1 MALSSREIRNRL
13 TAIEQNLAGKSIRSP
28 EEDEI
33 LKAIQS
39 GDFFSSGKTAQ
50 ILQGLQEYGIPSEEI
65 TALFGGSDRAK
76 ILSDALRSQ
85 GQLPEEGRTGFDPP
99 SQYDINL
106 ALQRKNIE
114 DYRKRNPLGAFGLQ
128 ATGVLAPA
136 IITAGRGSGSAIKK
150 AAELALNP
158 KTYKQAVGVGAG
170 LTGLG
175 SFMRGEGGFRNR
187 LSNFIKIIH

>member
-65 TALFGGSDRAK
+65 KALFGGSDRAK
-76 ILSDALRSQ
+76 ILSDA
-85 GQLPEEGRTGFDPP
+85 
-99 SQYDINL
+99 
-106 ALQRKNIE
+106 
-114 DYRKRNPLGAFGLQ
+114 
-128 ATGVLAPA
+128 
-136 IITAGRGSGSAIKK
+136 
-150 AAELALNP
+150 
-158 KTYKQAVGVGAG
+158 
-170 LTGLG
+170 
-175 SFMRGEGGFRNR
+175 
-187 LSNFIKIIH
+187 